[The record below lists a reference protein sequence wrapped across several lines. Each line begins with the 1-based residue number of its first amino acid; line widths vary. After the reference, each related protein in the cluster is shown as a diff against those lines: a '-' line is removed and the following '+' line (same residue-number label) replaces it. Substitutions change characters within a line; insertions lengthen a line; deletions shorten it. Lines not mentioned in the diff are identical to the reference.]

1 MVRSMICTNEPCLIR
16 VRQIDN
22 TTPIGPCLVAAH
34 AIADPQKLSLKTVVN
49 GKTVQDG
56 TTS

>member
-1 MVRSMICTNEPCLIR
+1 MVLCMIQIGESCLIR
-16 VRQIDN
+16 LRQIDN

-34 AIADPQKLSLKTVVN
+34 AIPDPQKLSLKTVVN